1 MAVTNGQVAVGLTP
15 QPVDGV
21 STNPYRLHIQSL
33 DNTKKLYL
41 GNASVTASTGFEL
54 VGTFTIDVSPNEQLY
69 VVSDQT
75 GNTVSWL
82 RMDV

>member
-1 MAVTNGQVAVGLTP
+1 MAITSGQVAVTTTP
-15 QPVDGV
+15 IPVDGV

-41 GNASVTASTGFEL
+41 GNATVTPSTGFEL
-54 VGTFTIDVSPNEQLY
+54 IGATSLIISPNEQLFI
-69 VVSDQT
+69 VSDQT

-82 RMDV
+82 RIDV